1 MKRESAGQN
10 WSFVG
15 FFRKAQDMKRSSAH
29 GKSKY
34 CKLISGIIILGFF
47 TAVAMVTGL
56 SLASPGEIVTNPVP
70 RRETATPNQ
79 IAEVSDKKVEL
90 TAAEQAYLD
99 ALGPVKICIDPDWE
113 PYERI
118 NEQGV
123 AEGIAVDLVA
133 LIASR
138 TGVELELVA
147 TSDWEESLKNS
158 RMGKCQ
164 VLGLLLQTPYRD
176 QWLVFTEPYFS
187 DPSVL
192 ITRAEHDY
200 ISDLASLSG
209 ETLVLPEGTGTE
221 EAIRR
226 DYPNLEI
233 MTVESEAVAFEMVET
248 RQADLTIRSLTMA
261 AFTIKSQGFFN
272 LKIAGQVPNYTYA
285 FRMGVVEDEPMLRDI
300 LNKGIATLSPQEI
313 QKISNEHIAVEMQS
327 AIDYD
332 LLWRVVLI
340 FVVVAFV
347 GLLWLRQ
354 LQNFNKKLTQKTK
367 ELEQVT
373 EELSADIIAREKAE
387 AEIRILLYH
396 DQLTGLYNR
405 TFLNQMVLVSAE
417 AHPIT
422 VFMFDLDGLK
432 EVNDTHGHL
441 QGDILIKNAAN
452 LFTQCFIENASIIR
466 IGGDEF
472 LAVVTNCNEQRA
484 DDLRDCIRQ
493 AVTAYNLQNQD
504 ASLVIS
510 LSMGYAI
517 SKNPATTM
525 AEFMQKSD
533 EQMYADKL
541 RHKKGI
547 YDTAAKGIWIE

>member
-1 MKRESAGQN
+1 MRIS
-10 WSFVG
+10 
-15 FFRKAQDMKRSSAH
+15 DMKV
-29 GKSKY
+29 G
-34 CKLISGIIILGFF
+34 
-47 TAVAMVTGL
+47 
-56 SLASPGEIVTNPVP
+56 
-70 RRETATPNQ
+70 
-79 IAEVSDKKVEL
+79 L
-90 TAAEQAYLD
+90 TAEEQAYLD

-133 LIASR
+133 LIARR
-138 TGVELELVA
+138 TGVELELVT

-158 RMGKCQ
+158 HMGKCQ
-164 VLGLLLQTPYRD
+164 ALGLLLQTPYRD
-176 QWLVFTEPYFS
+176 QWLVFTEPYFF

-192 ITRAEHDY
+192 ITRAEHNY

-209 ETLVLPEGTGTE
+209 ETMVLPEGTGTE

-226 DYPNLEI
+226 DYPNLKI
-233 MTVESEAVAFEMVET
+233 MIVESEAVAFEMVET
-248 RQADLTIRSLTMA
+248 READLTIRSLTMA
-261 AFTIKSQGFFN
+261 AYTIKNQGLFN

-285 FRMGVVEDEPMLRDI
+285 FRMGVVDDEPMLRDI

-313 QKISNEHIAVEMQS
+313 QKISNEHIAIEMQ
-327 AIDYD
+327 AGIDHD
-332 LLWRVVLI
+332 LILRIVLI
-340 FVVVAFV
+340 FIAVSTV
-347 GLLWLRQ
+347 GLLWIRQ
-354 LQNFNKKLTQKTK
+354 LKQFNKTLSQKTM
-367 ELEQVT
+367 ELELVT
-373 EELSADIIAREKAE
+373 EELNADIIAREKAE

-405 TFLNQMVLVSAE
+405 TFLKQMVLAPEEV
-417 AHPIT
+417 HPVT

-432 EVNDTHGHL
+432 EVNDNHGHL
-441 QGDILIKNAAN
+441 QGDVLIKNAAN
-452 LFTQCFIENASIIR
+452 LFTRCFTENASIIR

-472 LAVVTNCNEQRA
+472 LAVVMDCNEQQA

-504 ASLVIS
+504 ESQVIS

-517 SKNPATTM
+517 SGNPATTM
-525 AEFMQKSD
+525 TEFMQKSD

-541 RHKKGI
+541 QHKKGI
-547 YDTAAKGIWIE
+547 YDAAENGIWIG